1 MEICV
6 HSPICKTN
14 MKNTHSNKKN
24 RACQKSDSLGK
35 DTFLYRAYKKHR
47 GLLLFVTTVVSM
59 LVGILCFLLF
69 HNGLV
74 AICISLAV
82 LFSVGCCTVCVENQ
96 AKERSMKRLDEALKN
111 LDKNKI
117 TEPPSD
123 NPCES
128 CHGVMFCLRC
138 GSGNTDCDNKGNCV
152 CYKCHFCWICE
163 DFLP

>member
-1 MEICV
+1 M
-6 HSPICKTN
+6 
-14 MKNTHSNKKN
+14 
-24 RACQKSDSLGK
+24 AKSEHELDIPAS
-35 DTFLYRAYKKHR
+35 AE
-47 GLLLFVTTVVSM
+47 
-59 LVGILCFLLF
+59 LVKAIL
-69 HNGLV
+69 
-74 AICISLAV
+74 
-82 LFSVGCCTVCVENQ
+82 ENQ

-138 GSGNTDCDNKGNCV
+138 GSYSTGCDNKGNCV